1 MATSTRSLADAVG
14 AVVGPGR
21 VSGDDAV
28 LAGYAVDGR
37 IPRCVVA
44 VRAMEDV
51 ARTLAFAQR
60 EGLAVVPRGGGHV
73 LELGHPISRLD
84 IVLDLR
90 GVDAVVAYHP
100 DDLTVSVEAGITV
113 GALGAR
119 LASRRQFL
127 PLDPP
132 LATARTLGGITA
144 TNAFGPLRFRYGSVR
159 DLLLGVRFVQPDG
172 VVTWGGA
179 RVVKSVS
186 GYDVP
191 KLMVGALGTLGVI
204 GELTLRLHAV
214 PETETT
220 TLVQY
225 LRAEAAVAFVGRL
238 LDSTVQPSR
247 VEYLDEAALTACGA
261 PRARAAVA
269 VSIAS
274 VEDAVRDQ
282 TDIVTALAAAEGGVS
297 GPAPW
302 RFWDAYGRATREPG
316 RPVLKVATLVTRVA
330 DTVAEIERAVAVTP
344 GAGAMITGSCA
355 LGLLRVGLSG
365 LGTAAAVTVI
375 ERLRRAVGAVG
386 GSVVVES
393 GTRELRERLDPW
405 GPVPSGAFALMQ
417 RLRDTFDPVHV
428 LNPGR
433 FVGGR

>member
-1 MATSTRSLADAVG
+1 
-14 AVVGPGR
+14 
-21 VSGDDAV
+21 
-28 LAGYAVDGR
+28 
-37 IPRCVVA
+37 
-44 VRAMEDV
+44 
-51 ARTLAFAQR
+51 
-60 EGLAVVPRGGGHV
+60 
-73 LELGHPISRLD
+73 
-84 IVLDLR
+84 
-90 GVDAVVAYHP
+90 
-100 DDLTVSVEAGITV
+100 VEAGITV
-113 GALGAR
+113 AALAAR
-119 LASRRQFL
+119 LTSRRQFL

-132 LATARTLGGITA
+132 SATARTLGGITA
-144 TNAFGPLRFRYGSVR
+144 TNAFGPLRFRYGSLR

-220 TLVQY
+220 TLVQC

-247 VEYLDEAALTACGA
+247 VEYLDEAALIACGA

-274 VEDAVRDQ
+274 GEDAVRDQ
-282 TDIVTALAAAEGGVS
+282 TDIVTALAASEGGVS

-344 GAGAMITGSCA
+344 GAGAMIAGSCA
-355 LGLLRVGLSG
+355 LGLLRVGLTG

-386 GSVVVES
+386 GSVVVEA